1 MPELAGFD
9 IHGFPAFLQDRNGA
23 RTACQIRSKGL
34 IRAIFNGIW
43 MHPVGSA
50 DRMTFGALP
59 RDYIYVVDRAN
70 IGTHFFCTL
79 FFIQKRSRF
88 NSFARIDL
96 NQKDILKSSQVAPSG
111 IRS

>member
-1 MPELAGFD
+1 
-9 IHGFPAFLQDRNGA
+9 
-23 RTACQIRSKGL
+23 
-34 IRAIFNGIW
+34 

-50 DRMTFGALP
+50 ERMTFGALP

-88 NSFARIDL
+88 NSFARIL
-96 NQKDILKSSQVAPSG
+96 NQKNILKSSQVAPSG